1 MRSSKCQG
9 KTNFEHESFSSLSVL
24 NPSAKDLRLEG
35 NFLPTGF
42 FLVISTY
49 LLSKVKT
56 KDFGSPKALKLGQRL
71 VLTFVL
77 VLNDL
82 ELGPKGIKLFRFY
95 ADRRTEMF

>member
-1 MRSSKCQG
+1 M
-9 KTNFEHESFSSLSVL
+9 

-71 VLTFVL
+71 VLTFVPFVL